1 MTRGQAVGLKADV
14 EAADTPDAGAVGAA
28 GLGRARAVGRPWA
41 RPRLCSPSVRL
52 VVRVAVPP
60 PPRHHSGPGSPGR
73 PDAAP
78 GAWSPTTSTSDVYL
92 DSWRHQPVAAGGD
105 SWPLDTRFVTDPSF
119 AAGVLDSWQGR
130 MIEVSE

>member
-1 MTRGQAVGLKADV
+1 MPIHR
-14 EAADTPDAGAVGAA
+14 TPAPPGPAFGGPSVDRVPDPACA
-28 GLGRARAVGRPWA
+28 P
-41 RPRLCSPSVRL
+41 PSVRL

-60 PPRHHSGPGSPGR
+60 PPRHRSGPGSPER

-78 GAWSPTTSTSDVYL
+78 GAWSPTTSTSGVHL